1 MDNLK
6 ILSFTENFK
15 LSKEQQFNIRLH
27 DHGLLRLIPLSVD
40 HQLFDV
46 TDKVFFHTLINSLA
60 YQEMF
65 FDHFSQ
71 KSDNKH
77 GPFLLETIKE
87 NNFIKISND
96 HLREEIVQIVSSP
109 KWSCPPISKEKPVS
123 YTHLRAHET
132 KANLVCRLL
141 LEKIWSELIPKA
153 VSYTH
158 LTLPTICSV

>member
-65 FDHFSQ
+65 FVY
-71 KSDNKH
+71 
-77 GPFLLETIKE
+77 FLGFKL
-87 NNFIKISND
+87 
-96 HLREEIVQIVSSP
+96 
-109 KWSCPPISKEKPVS
+109 
-123 YTHLRAHET
+123 
-132 KANLVCRLL
+132 
-141 LEKIWSELIPKA
+141 
-153 VSYTH
+153 
-158 LTLPTICSV
+158 